1 MDTVIEKNGK
11 YEVEIIDM
19 GSEGE
24 GVGKIGDFTVFVPN
38 TVKGDKAEILM
49 IKVKKSY
56 GYGKLINLVEPSP
69 NRREPICKTASKC
82 GGCQVQ
88 HLDYKAQL
96 EWKKKKVIDCIT
108 RIGGIKDVKVNDTI
122 GMQEPYY
129 YRNKA
134 QYPIRKIDGVVKTG
148 FFAPRSHRLV
158 PIDHCYIQDRVQSK
172 VLEIVI
178 NFLQENNISIYD
190 EESHKG
196 LVRHLVIRTGY
207 YTKEVMVCLV
217 INGKELPKSNILIDM
232 LKNEIDVTSIVLNHN
247 TNKDNTILGKT
258 CTVLDGSASIS
269 DYIGDLKFDI
279 SPLSFFQVNPI
290 QTKVLYDK
298 ALEYAALTGDET
310 VWDAYCG
317 IGTISLFLAQEAKK
331 VMGVEIVKE
340 AIENAKYN
348 ARMNGIGNAQFY
360 VGKSEEVITTMYEE
374 GVEADVVVVDPP
386 RKGCE
391 EVLLETFVKMGV
403 KKIVYVSCDPAT
415 LGRDLGY
422 LSKNGYKVEAVQPV
436 DMFPHTTHVET
447 VVKLSK

>member
-1 MDTVIEKNGK
+1 M
-11 YEVEIIDM
+11 
-19 GSEGE
+19 
-24 GVGKIGDFTVFVPN
+24 
-38 TVKGDKAEILM
+38 
-49 IKVKKSY
+49 
-56 GYGKLINLVEPSP
+56 
-69 NRREPICKTASKC
+69 
-82 GGCQVQ
+82 
-88 HLDYKAQL
+88 
-96 EWKKKKVIDCIT
+96 
-108 RIGGIKDVKVNDTI
+108 
-122 GMQEPYY
+122 
-129 YRNKA
+129 
-134 QYPIRKIDGVVKTG
+134 VKTG

-232 LKNEIDVTSIVLNHN
+232 LKKEIDVTSIVLNHN

-422 LSKNGYKVEAVQPV
+422 LSRNGYKVEAVQPV
-436 DMFPHTTHVET
+436 DMFPHTIHVECC
-447 VVKLSK
+447 VSLKKIK